1 MLKINS
7 IELIEINLPLVY
19 FFETSFGRTY
29 ERRIILVRVEDADG
43 AEGWG
48 EITCGE
54 TPGYSDEWT
63 DSAWV
68 TAEKILAPLV
78 VGREVSSAADI
89 WPLMSWVRGH
99 RMAKAAIE
107 TACWDLEAKK
117 LGVPLWRH
125 LGGVNQT
132 IECGVSI
139 GIQDSV
145 DQLLDKIRVEV
156 EAGYKRIK
164 IKISPT
170 WDHEVIKAVRKE
182 FGDIL
187 LMGDANSAYT
197 LADID
202 KLRSL
207 DEFNL
212 MMLEQPLGY
221 DDIVDHA
228 KLQAAVKTPVC
239 LDEPI
244 KSPDDA
250 RKAIELKS
258 GKIINLKNGRVGG
271 HTQSKLVEKV
281 CRENNIPVWCG
292 GMLES
297 GIGRAHN
304 IAISTLAGYTMP
316 GDVSASKRYWHEDII
331 SPEVE
336 VSPEGTI
343 TAPETPGIGFE
354 VRAHRI
360 DKLVVRRVI
369 IEQKT
374 ENVLPDSV
382 FDLAWSNW
390 VSWNS
395 VNALV
400 HEGGVKIPSRKSG
413 VYEVRI
419 RGEEDKR
426 QHIGRASD
434 LRGRVRQGLVRGKRP
449 HTAGDRLREKGK
461 EFLAQLEIRWAETDR
476 PAAVEEEL
484 HKRYLRKFGIKL
496 HT

>member
-1 MLKINS
+1 MLTLKS
-7 IELIEINLPLVY
+7 IELIEINLPLVH

-29 ERRIILVRVEDADG
+29 ERRIILVSVCDNDG

-63 DSAWV
+63 DSAWA
-68 TAEKILAPLV
+68 TAEKILAPMV
-78 VGREVSSAADI
+78 VGKEVESAADI
-89 WPLMSWVRGH
+89 WSLMSWVRGH
-99 RMAKAAIE
+99 RMAKAGIE

-117 LGVPLWRH
+117 LGLPLWRH

-139 GIQDSV
+139 GIQDSIE
-145 DQLLDKIRVEV
+145 QLLDKIRVEV
-156 EAGYKRIK
+156 DAGYKRIK

-170 WDHEVIKAVRKE
+170 WDYDVIKAVRKE
-182 FGDIL
+182 FGDIQ

-197 LADID
+197 LRDID
-202 KLRSL
+202 KLKSL

-212 MMLEQPLGY
+212 MMLEQPLAH

-228 KLQAAVKTPVC
+228 KLQAELQTPIC

-250 RKAIELKS
+250 RKAIELRS

-271 HTQSKLVEKV
+271 HSQSKLVEQI

-304 IAISTLAGYTMP
+304 IAISTLKGYTMP

-331 SPEVE
+331 EPAVE
-336 VSPEGTI
+336 VSANGTI
-343 TAPETPGIGFE
+343 TAPDAPGIGFE
-354 VRAHRI
+354 VRRDRI
-360 DKLVVRRVI
+360 EKVTVR
-369 IEQKT
+369 KT
-374 ENVLPDSV
+374 LMN
-382 FDLAWSNW
+382 
-390 VSWNS
+390 
-395 VNALV
+395 
-400 HEGGVKIPSRKSG
+400 
-413 VYEVRI
+413 
-419 RGEEDKR
+419 
-426 QHIGRASD
+426 
-434 LRGRVRQGLVRGKRP
+434 
-449 HTAGDRLREKGK
+449 
-461 EFLAQLEIRWAETDR
+461 
-476 PAAVEEEL
+476 
-484 HKRYLRKFGIKL
+484 
-496 HT
+496 